1 MDDNHVPSL
10 RESQHEWAVR
20 LMRIILPH
28 MNDGIYAMFKES
40 QEICKK
46 ADENEKYLMTFQNI
60 LSRVPKWN
68 NEIIQKEVIRIVEK
82 SGCSYIEDLITCV
95 HIAHLKIL
103 TSIRTGKTQKKVDIN
118 IPKMGDFIHRA
129 YVAIARELYSNVY
142 LFDTSVVS
150 LMIQQ
155 NKNKVLEIIQTGILN
170 TIRDSIPV
178 DQLLKAYLDETTD
191 LIKEKEV
198 KEEKSKE
205 LRFSD
210 KDLALTVD
218 NVVETIDAPKDI
230 PTLEKISTE
239 RYLARKQ
246 EEKEEEDECKIQILD
261 ETIPLDIEDLT
272 KPLVIGEIKK
282 EETKLEDAPALSFE
296 ILS

>member
-46 ADENEKYLMTFQNI
+46 ADETEKYLMTFQNI

-142 LFDTSVVS
+142 LFDTSVTS
-150 LMIQQ
+150 LVVQQ
-155 NKNKVLEIIQTGILN
+155 NKNKVLEIIQTAILN

-210 KDLALTVD
+210 KDSAITID
-218 NVVETIDAPKDI
+218 NKEETIDAPKDI
-230 PTLEKISTE
+230 PTLEKISE
-239 RYLARKQ
+239 QRNLERKQ
-246 EEKEEEDECKIQILD
+246 QEKEEEDEDKIKILD
-261 ETIPLDIEDLT
+261 ENIPLDIEDLT
-272 KPLVIGEIKK
+272 KPLVIGEKK
-282 EETKLEDAPALSFE
+282 EDVKISDDAPALSFE
-296 ILS
+296 ILN